1 MSNFNQDTGQLII
14 EKYLPHNFLAEKIVL
29 SSLLISSEAIEMVF
43 RSVKVE
49 TFYFKNHQ
57 EIYKAVIKMYQTK
70 IPIDILTVSTYLQDN
85 GLLEKIGG
93 TKVLLE
99 LINHVPNL
107 TYLEEYIGLIQE
119 KFLRRSLIKLGYE
132 LINSVYITNVPLETI
147 LTDLET
153 QVFNLTNENQT
164 QKVSNSAELFSGI
177 FIELKEKSLKPSL
190 SGVASGFYDLDSF
203 TQGFQ
208 KSELIILAGRPSMG
222 KTALSLNIGLNVLK
236 NSNLPVVFFSLEMSK
251 EQLAYRLLTSESN
264 IASMKLKTG
273 NLYEEDW
280 LKVNTIIKNL
290 SLLPLF
296 IDDTPNISIQDI
308 KTKIKKILFEQNQ
321 IGLVI
326 IDYLQL
332 MQYAKFNI
340 ENRTQELSYITR
352 SLKNL
357 AREFKVPIIA
367 LSQLSRNVETR
378 INKRPILSDLRE
390 SGSIEQD
397 ADLVLMVYRESYYSD
412 ETVSPNE
419 NNLAEVIISKH
430 RNGPVGV
437 VELEFDS
444 KYTKFLNYS
453 SNN

>member
-70 IPIDILTVSTYLQDN
+70 IPIDIITVSTYLQDN

-99 LINHVPNL
+99 IINHVPNL

-132 LINSVYITNVPLETI
+132 LVNSVYITNVPLETI

-164 QKVSNSAELFSGI
+164 QKVSNSAELFSNI
-177 FIELKEKSLKPSL
+177 FFELKEKSLKPSL

-236 NSNLPVVFFSLEMSK
+236 NSNLPVIFFSLEMSK

-280 LKVNTIIKNL
+280 LKVNTIIKRQL
-290 SLLPLF
+290 ISCLF
-296 IDDTPNISIQDI
+296 
-308 KTKIKKILFEQNQ
+308 LC
-321 IGLVI
+321 
-326 IDYLQL
+326 
-332 MQYAKFNI
+332 
-340 ENRTQELSYITR
+340 
-352 SLKNL
+352 
-357 AREFKVPIIA
+357 
-367 LSQLSRNVETR
+367 
-378 INKRPILSDLRE
+378 
-390 SGSIEQD
+390 
-397 ADLVLMVYRESYYSD
+397 
-412 ETVSPNE
+412 
-419 NNLAEVIISKH
+419 
-430 RNGPVGV
+430 
-437 VELEFDS
+437 
-444 KYTKFLNYS
+444 
-453 SNN
+453 